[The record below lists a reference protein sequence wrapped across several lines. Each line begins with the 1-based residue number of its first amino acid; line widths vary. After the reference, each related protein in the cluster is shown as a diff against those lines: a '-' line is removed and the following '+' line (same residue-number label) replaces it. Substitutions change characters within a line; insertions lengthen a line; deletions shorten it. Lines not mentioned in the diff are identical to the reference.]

1 MAGSYSSLQ
10 SILREAIDN
19 LDEPMVKALIE
30 NIVPLSSA
38 DDQDYV
44 RDVIAVE
51 AYRSKTPWVKDIFV
65 SSYPPGDQSATK
77 HLLECLELPWM
88 KRSMLQESVDALNKN
103 YGNVLYSAFFKGD
116 FEIVNLLVNSG
127 RPAPIITFDPENG
140 RVQADNVEVKH
151 QFEPR
156 KNFANIQE
164 FKAVVGHMVDSA
176 KHGRADLFKLVGR
189 FAQHEFLEACEKTE
203 PTPFGRAIPRI
214 DAGVI
219 HNPELL
225 IAFAVQHKTSA
236 LPKMHGRVFAY
247 VKPQEVRGIDEVKLY
262 GAVKRIMCSGVEV
275 SFDDVASPEAMTK
288 VVNLYNGRE
297 PSPLLDQLPST
308 DLYVSLLRLD
318 GSDAETTFKKEET
331 CRLKM
336 LTDPQYMGLEI
347 PPGYC
352 IASIDVKC
360 LDYFELGAIDPDAM
374 RAAMDYADEFF
385 PAEMLTTYC
394 EAQHDKKDRPRRTI
408 KNEHPW
414 ELFDYAAKNKDA
426 DKIFAAFKD
435 EFWINLYR
443 RYAEHLSPE
452 SIMAGHS
459 RFGLLH
465 EPERG
470 FLITAEELNV
480 LYEGGY
486 TFVNGSDGCVFELP
500 KENNLSILHDYYR
513 KLISMNA
520 WPTNI
525 DRPKD
530 CYEALKL
537 ATKANGSGLYKSLME
552 HYGPEEAVKAAKT
565 PKQHE
570 RIREIFTAEQLKPF
584 VGLMPL
590 NQVGNLFTLELNV

>member
-1 MAGSYSSLQ
+1 MAGSYSSLK

-19 LDEPMVKALIE
+19 LDEPMVRALID
-30 NIVPLSSA
+30 NIVPLA
-38 DDQDYV
+38 NEEDQNYV

-51 AYRSKTPWVKDIFV
+51 AYRSKTAWVKDIFV
-65 SSYPPGDQSATK
+65 SAYPAQDQSATK

-103 YGNVLYSAFFKGD
+103 YGNVLYSAFFKAD

-156 KNFANIQE
+156 KNFANIEE
-164 FKAVVGHMVDSA
+164 FKAVVAHMVDA
-176 KHGRADLFKLVGR
+176 VKQGRVDLFKMIGR
-189 FAQHEFLEACEKTE
+189 FAKNEFLEACEKTE
-203 PTPFGRAIPRI
+203 PTPFGGAIPRI

-219 HNPELL
+219 NNPELL
-225 IAFAVQHKTSA
+225 IAFADQHKVSA
-236 LPKMHGRVFAY
+236 LPKIHGRVFAY
-247 VKPQEVRGIDEVKLY
+247 VKPEEVRGIDEIKLY
-262 GAVKRIMCSGVEV
+262 SAVKRIACSGVEV
-275 SFDDVASPEAMTK
+275 SFDDIARPEAMTD
-288 VVNLYNGRE
+288 VVDLNNGRE
-297 PSPLLDQLPST
+297 PCPLLDQLPCA
-308 DLYVSLLRLD
+308 DLYVSFIRRD
-318 GSDAETTFKKEET
+318 SSDAETTFKKEET

-336 LTDPQYMGLEI
+336 LSDTQYMGLEI

-352 IASIDVKC
+352 MASMDVKC
-360 LDYFELGAIDPDAM
+360 LEFFELGAIDPHAM
-374 RAAMDYADEFF
+374 KAAVDYADDFF
-385 PAEMLTTYC
+385 PAEILTAYC
-394 EAQHDKKDRPRRTI
+394 EAQHDKVERPRRTI

-480 LYEGGY
+480 LYEGRY
-486 TFVNGSDGCVFELP
+486 KFVNGSDGCVFELP
-500 KENNLSILHDYYR
+500 KENNISILHDYYR

-520 WPTNI
+520 WPSNI

-537 ATKANGSGLYKSLME
+537 ATKANGSGLYKTLIE
-552 HYGPEEAVKAAKT
+552 HYGPEASVKAAKT
-565 PKQHE
+565 PKQYE
-570 RIREIFTAEQLKPF
+570 RIREIFSSEQLKPF
-584 VGLMPL
+584 VDLMPL
-590 NQVGNLFTLELNV
+590 NQVGKLFTLELNV